1 MGLRR
6 RQIRILFLLMICI
19 IVYSAWTVYS
29 SQNKL
34 SNDDFIRFHVIANS
48 DSVSD
53 QQLKLKVRDGVLA
66 KINSELVKAAM
77 AQEMDTFLNPEKDS
91 APPQPSGDKTV
102 PSGSSSLSGLAGRSQ
117 PSVYA
122 AESSEE
128 TALKK
133 NNTAAGEARVSL
145 NLEQS
150 RKYIQDNLRE
160 IESTAER
167 IIAENGYDYTVKAEL
182 GVKWIPRKAYG
193 EVIFPSG
200 NYETLNITIGEGE
213 GQNWWCV
220 LFPPLCLIGAESDDD
235 KKSAEEAQELYK
247 DILLDHKYDPLM
259 QEYDE
264 PTTLKLKFKTLEL
277 LDKQKRETSDAEIET
292 KKGTERH

>member
-77 AQEMDTFLNPEKDS
+77 AQEMDSFL
-91 APPQPSGDKTV
+91 
-102 PSGSSSLSGLAGRSQ
+102 Q

-122 AESSEE
+122 AEAS
-128 TALKK
+128 
-133 NNTAAGEARVSL
+133 GEAGPEQNNAASGETRVSL
-145 NLEQS
+145 DLEQS
-150 RKYIQDNLRE
+150 RKYIQDNLTE

-200 NYETLNITIGEGE
+200 NYETLNITIGEGN

-235 KKSAEEAQELYK
+235 KKSAEDAQELYK

-277 LDKQKRETSDAEIET
+277 LDKQKQQSSSVEAG
-292 KKGTERH
+292 KKAGAQPEKKTGTETGTKAGVENGKKIGTDT